1 MSKFN
6 KKRNF
11 ADDIV
16 VNGDTYAGVQALPY
30 VTAEVKKPVTVQKG
44 YVRQIDGLTKSA
56 VINDIA
62 SSNPIQSASV
72 CNFDPGDNLSTSEQ
86 VLTLTDYKVNEQI
99 CRGTIFPT
107 WMGQGMS
114 RNGDLPQSFSDFIL
128 STVAGKAGEQI
139 ETGLWRGRLDGAN
152 NSKGFLSNTGTLD
165 AAGFANS
172 ACKDFAVVETTQA
185 DTPAGVLLFL
195 QEVYEKVA
203 ADKSAI
209 LMKPDFGFYVGTK
222 IYSQYMLGLGA
233 STTFQALG
241 AGGNFDNLTYMGFP
255 LYVCPGMPE
264 RAIVATYTS
273 NLVFGTNLATDWT
286 EARLIP
292 TYQYDG
298 SDNVRVT
305 MNFAM
310 GVQTAVYQDGVVGYD
325 LV

>member
-1 MSKFN
+1 MSKLN

-16 VNGDTYAGVQALPY
+16 VNGDTYAGIHAMPY
-30 VTAEVKKPVTVQKG
+30 VTAAVKTPVTVQKG
-44 YVRQIDGLTKSA
+44 FVRQLDGLTKSA

-62 SSNPIQSASV
+62 STNPIQSASV
-72 CNFDPGDNLSTSEQ
+72 CNFDAGDNVSTSEQ
-86 VLTLTDYKVNEQI
+86 VLTLSDYKVNEQI

-139 ETGLWRGRLDGAN
+139 ENGIWRGRLDGAN

-172 ACKDFAVVETTQA
+172 ACKDFAVVETAEA
-185 DTPAGVLLFL
+185 DDPAGALNFM

-209 LMKPDFGFYVGTK
+209 LSKPDFGFYVGTK
-222 IYSQYMLGLGA
+222 IYSQIMLGLA
-233 STTFQALG
+233 ANTTFQGLG
-241 AGGNFDNLTYMGFP
+241 AAGNFDNVTYMGYP
-255 LYVCPGMPE
+255 LYACPGMPG

-305 MNFAM
+305 MNFAI
-310 GVQTAVYQDGVVGYD
+310 GVQTAAYQDGVVGYD